1 MLGVRRGLPTGST
14 LTRPAGFDGLCG
26 FRFTLRYLE
35 IFRFLT
41 AKRALMETPALPK
54 GGLTHA
60 ESLAVL
66 TFLAIAGN
74 ASYSSLPLEGGGP
87 RKRWWE

>member
-1 MLGVRRGLPTGST
+1 
-14 LTRPAGFDGLCG
+14 
-26 FRFTLRYLE
+26 
-35 IFRFLT
+35 
-41 AKRALMETPALPK
+41 METPALPK

-87 RKRWWE
+87 RKRWWEE